1 MYAYIKG
8 TYYGSKGQYVIIE
21 AGGVGYKICA
31 TTSALGKMHEIGKE
45 ALIYTYLN
53 VREDAMELYGFA
65 SEEELELY
73 EHLTSVSGVG
83 PKVGIAILSSV
94 PGNEIIR
101 SIVTDD
107 TKPITK
113 APGVGPKLAKRIIL
127 ELKDKFKNE
136 TIPASDDLST
146 VTISASDERN
156 EAAEALA
163 ALGYSSSEALKA
175 VEGLEGSVED
185 IISAA
190 LKNLMK
196 RR

>member
-8 TYYGSKGQYVIIE
+8 TYYGAKGQYVIIE

-31 TTSALGKMHEIGKE
+31 TTSALGKMPEIGKE
-45 ALIYTYLN
+45 ALVYTYLN

-136 TIPASDDLST
+136 TVPEATDSI

-156 EAAEALA
+156 EAAEALT

-185 IISAA
+185 IISTA

>member
-8 TYYGSKGQYVIIE
+8 TYYGTNGQYVIIE

-31 TTSALGKMHEIGKE
+31 TTSALAKMPDKGKE
-45 ALIYTYLN
+45 AMVFTYLN

-73 EHLTSVSGVG
+73 EKLTSVSGVG
-83 PKVGIAILSSV
+83 PKVGIAILSTVSTKDIV
-94 PGNEIIR
+94 H
-101 SIVTDD
+101 SIATEDA
-107 TKPITK
+107 KPITK

-127 ELKDKFKNE
+127 ELKDKFKSE
-136 TIPASDDLST
+136 EFQGDDLPIVST
-146 VTISASDERN
+146 TASSERN
-156 EAAEALA
+156 EAAEALC

-175 VEGLEGSVED
+175 VEGIDGTVEE
-185 IISAA
+185 IISIA

>member
-8 TYYGSKGQYVIIE
+8 TYYGTNGQYIIIE

-31 TTSALGKMHEIGKE
+31 TTSALSKMPDKGKE
-45 ALIYTYLN
+45 AMVFTYLN

-65 SEEELELY
+65 TEEELQYY
-73 EHLTSVSGVG
+73 EKLTSVSGVG

-94 PGNEIIR
+94 SLNDIAH
-101 SIVTDD
+101 SIATEDA
-107 TKPITK
+107 KPITK

-127 ELKDKFKNE
+127 ELKDKFKADGISESEN
-136 TIPASDDLST
+136 IPVSPAS
-146 VTISASDERN
+146 AERQ
-156 EAAEALA
+156 EAAEALT

-175 VEGLEGSVED
+175 VEGLDGNVEE
-185 IISAA
+185 IISLA

-196 RR
+196 RG